1 MVAIP
6 VPTDIATM
14 FDSYG
19 RQARLFP
26 GLLTIF
32 PPLLAVLAWFPWLI
46 VSSVTATLLTLAM
59 SCGLLYALASWAR
72 TKGRRIEPG
81 LRREWGGWPTT
92 ILLRHTSE
100 LDIHTR
106 HRYHAFLAAALPTLA
121 FPTAEQE
128 AANPADATAVYDS
141 AIVWL
146 KELASGKE
154 FSMVDR
160 ENAQYGFRR
169 NLRGLKPVGIILC
182 LLTLLAS
189 MAAVLYTNPSSISSV
204 EDKTVSQG
212 NQRRLSLALAYTS
225 IATRAF
231 RLDEAERLAV
241 VAPENVVDEPISRI
255 VGHPGYREFPVLRL
269 IERPSSLVEEQ
280 IDERIT
286 RGGFV
291 VVVRICG
298 RLVRLFDG
306 CDLRLQ
312 GSDLRLER
320 RPFALVGELFLRRPL
335 HEPSHH
341 PRIASRPEGKPA
353 MGARSS
359 APSDCPVS
367 IVIFET
373 SGCGS
378 ITAARCLS

>member
-1 MVAIP
+1 
-6 VPTDIATM
+6 
-14 FDSYG
+14 
-19 RQARLFP
+19 
-26 GLLTIF
+26 
-32 PPLLAVLAWFPWLI
+32 
-46 VSSVTATLLTLAM
+46 M

-146 KELASGKE
+146 KERARGKE

-189 MAAVLYTNPSSISSV
+189 MAAVLYTNPNSISSV
-204 EDKTVSQG
+204 EDNDWRNIFKILGGLGPAV
-212 NQRRLSLALAYTS
+212 LSALAVN
-225 IATRAF
+225 A
-231 RLDEAERLAV
+231 LAV
-241 VAPENVVDEPISRI
+241 FVWI
-255 VGHPGYREFPVLRL
+255 
-269 IERPSSLVEEQ
+269 
-280 IDERIT
+280 
-286 RGGFV
+286 FV
-291 VVVRICG
+291 VTKRWVKESGFQYATALLACCDK
-298 RLVRLFDG
+298 RL
-306 CDLRLQ
+306 LQ
-312 GSDLRLER
+312 Q
-320 RPFALVGELFLRRPL
+320 
-335 HEPSHH
+335 
-341 PRIASRPEGKPA
+341 
-353 MGARSS
+353 
-359 APSDCPVS
+359 
-367 IVIFET
+367 
-373 SGCGS
+373 
-378 ITAARCLS
+378 AAKTK